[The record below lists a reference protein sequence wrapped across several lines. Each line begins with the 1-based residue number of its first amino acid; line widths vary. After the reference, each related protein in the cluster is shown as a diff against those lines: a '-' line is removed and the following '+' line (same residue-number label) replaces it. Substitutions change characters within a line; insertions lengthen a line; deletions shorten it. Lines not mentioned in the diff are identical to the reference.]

1 MKFGSV
7 AVADALGFVLA
18 HAVKLST
25 LNLKKGKALSQADL
39 DSLIAENV
47 KTVIAAKLDIDDVA
61 EDEAARLL
69 SVVISGE
76 NATTQEAFTGRA
88 NLYANCDGVLLIDE
102 LRLQQ
107 INHLHES
114 LTIATLPAFARV
126 GRRHMLA
133 TVKIIPFATPR
144 RVLENALAIVG
155 DQPLVSVAAFKAL
168 RVALII
174 TRLPQTKD
182 SIVAKSE
189 TAIRDRVMS
198 LGGSLTQVVIC
209 DHAQGSLADEICK
222 LRDIDLIFLFGA
234 SAIVD
239 RADVVPAA
247 LVDAG
252 GLVKHIGMPVDPGN
266 LLMLGALG
274 KVPVI
279 GVPSCARSPKTNGF
293 DWVLERLM
301 ASIDISPSDLM
312 DMGAGG
318 LLAEIKSRPQPREGQ
333 TSSMSAPRIAAV
345 VLAAGLSSR
354 MGSNKLLSDLNGQT
368 LIGHTIGR
376 LSKAAIDEIIVVTGH
391 QAEDVQAVLKGHK
404 LRFVQND
411 DYAQGLSTS
420 VRAGIAAAQ
429 DFDAAFVCLG
439 DMPLIEVA
447 DLNRMIAA
455 FNVVEGRSIVA
466 PVLGRKLGNP
476 VLWGQ
481 EHFADLMALMGDR
494 GARSLIEARRDQIV
508 EIAVTHEG
516 ILLDADT
523 PEALAEIR
531 AKLGLGH
538 SRISHS

>member
-7 AVADALGFVLA
+7 AAADALGCVLA
-18 HAVKLST
+18 HAVKLNA
-25 LNLKKGKALSQADL
+25 LILKKGKVLSQADI
-39 DSLIAENV
+39 DSLVAENV
-47 KTVIAAKLDIDDVA
+47 MSVIAARLDVSDVA
-61 EDEAARLL
+61 EDVAARRL
-69 SVVISGE
+69 SIAISGE

-88 NLYANCDGVLLIDE
+88 NLYANCAGVFLIDE
-102 LRLQQ
+102 PRLKQ

-126 GRRHMLA
+126 NRRDMLA

-144 RVLENALAIVG
+144 EVLEKALAIVG
-155 DQPLVSVAAFKAL
+155 DRPLVSVAAFKPL

-182 SIVAKSE
+182 SIVVKSE
-189 TAIRDRVMS
+189 TAIRDRVTS
-198 LGGSLTQVVIC
+198 LGGSLTQVVVC
-209 DHAQGSLADEICK
+209 NHAQDVLAHEIRK
-222 LRDIDLIFLFGA
+222 LRNVDLILLFGA

-247 LVDAG
+247 LVDVG
-252 GLVKHIGMPVDPGN
+252 GLIKHIGMPVDPGN
-266 LLMLGALG
+266 LLMLGSLG
-274 KVPVI
+274 AMPVT

-293 DWVLERLM
+293 DWVLERVM
-301 ASIDISPSDLM
+301 AGIDVSPSDLM

-354 MGSNKLLSDLNGQT
+354 MGSNKLLSDLNGQA
-368 LIGHTIGR
+368 LIVHTIER

-391 QAEDVQAVLKGHK
+391 QSIDVQAALKNHK
-404 LRFVQND
+404 LRFVHNEE
-411 DYAQGLSTS
+411 YAQGLSTS
-420 VRAGIAAAQ
+420 VRVGIAAAQ
-429 DFDAAFVCLG
+429 EFDAAFVCLG
-439 DMPLIEVA
+439 DMPLIEAA

-455 FNVVEGRSIVA
+455 FNVVEGRSLVA

-481 EHFADLMALMGDR
+481 EHFVDLMALTGDR
-494 GARSLIEARRDQIV
+494 GARSLIEARRDQVV
-508 EIAVTHEG
+508 EIAVTHDG

-531 AKLGLGH
+531 AKLGFGH
-538 SRISHS
+538 S

>member
-1 MKFGSV
+1 MKFGSF
-7 AVADALGFVLA
+7 AVVDALGCVLA
-18 HAVKLST
+18 HAVKLDALT
-25 LNLKKGKALSQADL
+25 LKKGKTLSQADI

-47 KTVIAAKLDIDDVA
+47 LTVIAARLDVADVA

-69 SVVISGE
+69 SIKITGE
-76 NATTQEAFTGRA
+76 NSTTQEPFTGRA
-88 NLYANCDGVLLIDE
+88 NLYADQPGVLLIDE
-102 LRLQQ
+102 ARLRQ

-126 GRRHMLA
+126 NKRDMLA

-144 RVLENALAIVG
+144 EVLEKALAFVG
-155 DQPLVSVAAFKAL
+155 NKPLVSVAAFKPM
-168 RVALII
+168 RVGLII

-189 TAIRDRVMS
+189 TAIRDRVTS
-198 LGGSLTQVVIC
+198 LGGALTQVVVC
-209 DHAQGSLADEICK
+209 NHAQDVLAHEIRQLK
-222 LRDIDLIFLFGA
+222 DSDLILLFGA

-252 GLVKHIGMPVDPGN
+252 GLVKHVGMPVDPGN

-274 KVPVI
+274 EVPVI

-293 DWVLERLM
+293 DWVLERVM
-301 ASIDISPSDLM
+301 AGIDVTSSDLM

-368 LIGHTIGR
+368 LIQHTIDR

-391 QAEDVQAVLKGHK
+391 QAAQIQAALENNRV
-404 LRFVQND
+404 RFVYNAN
-411 DYAQGLSTS
+411 YAQGLSTS
-420 VRAGIAAAQ
+420 VRVGVAAAQ
-429 DFDAAFVCLG
+429 EFDAALVCLG
-439 DMPLIEVA
+439 DMPLIEAA

-455 FNVVEGRSIVA
+455 FNETEGRTLVA

-481 EHFADLMALMGDR
+481 EHFVDLMALTGDR
-494 GARSLIEARRDQIV
+494 GARSLVEARRDQIV
-508 EIAVTHEG
+508 EIAVTHDG

-523 PEALAEIR
+523 PEALAEIK
-531 AKLGLGH
+531 AKLK
-538 SRISHS
+538 

>member
-7 AVADALGFVLA
+7 AVEGALGCVLA
-18 HAVKLST
+18 HAVKLNALT
-25 LNLKKGKALSQADL
+25 LKKGKVLAQADI
-39 DSLIAENV
+39 DSLTAENV
-47 KTVIAAKLDIDDVA
+47 NYVIAAQLDVSDVA

-69 SVVISGE
+69 SIAISGE

-88 NLYANCDGVLLIDE
+88 NLYAGQPGVLLIDE
-102 LRLQQ
+102 MRVKQ

-126 GRRHMLA
+126 GRRDMLA

-144 RVLENALAIVG
+144 EVLEKALTIVG
-155 DQPLVSVAAFKAL
+155 FKPVVLVAAFKPL
-168 RVALII
+168 CVGLII

-182 SIVAKSE
+182 TIVMKSE
-189 TAIRDRVMS
+189 TAIRDRIIA
-198 LGGSLTQVVIC
+198 LGGSLTQVVVC
-209 DHAQGSLADEICK
+209 NHAQDLLAQHVRALK
-222 LRDIDLIFLFGA
+222 NVDLILLFGA

-247 LVDAG
+247 LIDAG
-252 GLVKHIGMPVDPGN
+252 GVVKHMGMPVDPGN
-266 LLMLGALG
+266 LLMLGALHD
-274 KVPVI
+274 VPVI

-293 DWVLERLM
+293 DWVLERIM
-301 ASIDISPSDLM
+301 AGIEVSSSDLM

-333 TSSMSAPRIAAV
+333 MSSMSSMSSISAPRIAAV

-354 MGSNKLLSDLNGQT
+354 MGSNKLLSDLNGQA
-368 LIGHTIGR
+368 LIQHTIGR
-376 LSKAAIDEIIVVTGH
+376 LGKAAIDEIIVVTGH
-391 QAEDVQAVLKGHK
+391 QTAEVRAVLKDHK
-404 LRFVQND
+404 LRFVHNEN
-411 DYAQGLSTS
+411 YAQGLSTS

-429 DFDAAFVCLG
+429 EFDAAFVILG
-439 DMPLIEVA
+439 DMPLIEAA

-455 FNVVEGRSIVA
+455 FNGVEGRSLVA
-466 PVLGRKLGNP
+466 PILGRKLGNP
-476 VLWGQ
+476 ILWGQ
-481 EHFADLMALMGDR
+481 EHFVDLMALTGDR

-508 EIAVTHEG
+508 EIAVTHDG

-531 AKLGLGH
+531 AKLK
-538 SRISHS
+538 